1 MASEPSSK
9 DPKKTT
15 PPKFDSYKDARK
27 YDGAGKY
34 PNYWAKKTRS
44 GHAFMMDDSEG
55 AESITVQHRSG
66 SMWQFLP
73 DGAVLMTAHNGQQQI
88 IFGENRILVTGAQD
102 IVVQG
107 GGSLSVDGDYNM
119 TVKGN
124 HNTVVHGDINIAAKN
139 MNQVV
144 TGAIDTSAKSMTTK
158 IEGSTSITTHGVTT
172 IASDGGLALSSTGD
186 GVAIAGA
193 SGIAMK
199 GGSAGVLSETT
210 GSMHFKISG
219 KLVLEADGTTSI
231 RGQTVYVDGSPDIRL
246 NEGGAEYA
254 ENAAIKFKKP
264 TAPRDV

>member
-1 MASEPSSK
+1 MVESSGK

-27 YDGAGKY
+27 YEGAGKY

-66 SMWQFLP
+66 SMWQFMP

-124 HNTVVHGDINIAAKN
+124 HNTTVHGDINVVGKN
-139 MNQVV
+139 LNQTI
-144 TGAIDTSAKSMTTK
+144 TGAVDTSAKSMTTK
-158 IEGSTSITTHGVTT
+158 IEGSTSFTTHGVTT
-172 IASDGGLALSSTGD
+172 IASDGGVAMTSTGD
-186 GVAIAGA
+186 KVAIAGA
-193 SGIAMK
+193 SGVSMK
-199 GGSAGVLSETT
+199 GGSGGVFSESK
-210 GSMHFKISG
+210 GDMHLKISG
-219 KLVLEADGTTSI
+219 KMVLEADGDTI
-231 RGQTVYVDGSPDIRL
+231 IKGKTVYVDGSPNVKL
-246 NEGGAEYA
+246 NDGNGERAE
-254 ENAAIKFKKP
+254 AAKATFQKP
-264 TAPRDV
+264 TQPRDV